1 MKLDR
6 QAVRRQFGRA
16 AASYD
21 ANAVVQYEVGKRLR
35 GRLDGL
41 RFEPSR
47 VLDLGCGTG
56 TQSRALHQRYP
67 DAQIVALDSAPAM
80 LARAQKQRGR
90 WRRRFECIQA
100 DAEALPLAEAG
111 FDLVFSNLML
121 QWCDQPQRV
130 LAAARR
136 VLRPGGLLLV
146 STFGL
151 DTLRELRRAW
161 AKVDDRVRVSHFTD
175 VQGFGSALTQAGF
188 AEPVLDTD
196 WFTTTYARPGDLIR
210 ELKAIGATNAM
221 TQRARGLTPPRALQA
236 MLRHYELFRQAD
248 GRYPATWEVVYA
260 SAWAPDDGQPI
271 RTERGEL
278 ASVPISRIGRRQR

>member
-111 FDLVFSNLML
+111 FDLGRDESSVKVLHL
-121 QWCDQPQRV
+121 QVGPQPRKD
-130 LAAARR
+130 LRR
-136 VLRPGGLLLV
+136 LPGRPFV
-146 STFGL
+146 Q
-151 DTLRELRRAW
+151 LRE
-161 AKVDDRVRVSHFTD
+161 
-175 VQGFGSALTQAGF
+175 
-188 AEPVLDTD
+188 
-196 WFTTTYARPGDLIR
+196 
-210 ELKAIGATNAM
+210 
-221 TQRARGLTPPRALQA
+221 
-236 MLRHYELFRQAD
+236 
-248 GRYPATWEVVYA
+248 
-260 SAWAPDDGQPI
+260 
-271 RTERGEL
+271 
-278 ASVPISRIGRRQR
+278 